1 MQPFDKHPANVDSLE
16 SCGGELVAEGANGLQ
31 TGTRTRKAYQ
41 PAIDNIGG
49 TCAPLLQVA
58 GEPVDEASEAVNSSL
73 IWAAVVSRYWGK
85 QVKAFNAKVDEITSA
100 LVAQRPNFGVEVPTG
115 PPSPGGPPDTSTED
129 IAEAMAAAIADA
141 KHKWYQAYTQYIE
154 DGGRGQPGGP
164 SGHVRGRRVRGPR
177 GHHADRDLAA
187 ADDDPARRPRAS
199 LRWCRSRR
207 LTKPGR

>member
-141 KHKWYQAYTQYIE
+141 KHKWYQAYAQYIE
-154 DGGRGQPGGP
+154 DGGRQTASMLKDGP
-164 SGHVRGRRVRGPR
+164 IPPSSVIEEISVTFLPQLRG
-177 GHHADRDLAA
+177 AE
-187 ADDDPARRPRAS
+187 PRA
-199 LRWCRSRR
+199 LWP
-207 LTKPGR
+207 LGALA